1 MATKRCAG
9 LELEIELQEARSAH
23 ERDLERSTAELAEAV
38 RLLEIEQGISADMEK
53 MVQVQQNLAHLTI
66 ASTRIALASL
76 TLLSSPHLSYWR
88 TRGLPTLRSARKK

>member
-53 MVQVQQNLAHLTI
+53 MVQANLAHHTI